1 MNYKQHRSS
10 SFPWFYRAGFVLTL
24 LFVVGPLALPLV
36 WLSPALSR
44 LTKWLITLAM
54 LIFSSMI
61 YKVWIDISPIVQLL
75 LKSVPS

>member
-44 LTKWLITLAM
+44 LTKWLTTVLMVILS
-54 LIFSSMI
+54 LLI
-61 YKVWIDISPIVQLL
+61 YKVWIDISPIIQVL

>member
-1 MNYKQHRSS
+1 MNYKQYRSS
-10 SFPWFYRAGFVLTL
+10 SFPWYYRTGFVLTL

-54 LIFSSMI
+54 LIFSLMI

-75 LKSVPS
+75 LNSVPS

>member
-1 MNYKQHRSS
+1 MEVAWY
-10 SFPWFYRAGFVLTL
+10 YRTGFVLTL

-44 LTKWLITLAM
+44 LTKWLTTVLMVILS
-54 LIFSSMI
+54 LLI
-61 YKVWIDISPIVQLL
+61 YKVWIDISPIIQVL